1 MKMLLVKNI
10 EVELVPEDIVI
21 ITRMDERNRY
31 LDYKQV
37 EDKMQTL
44 IGQVKGQRFVN
55 ARGQQICIGMTE
67 KVREAIGL
75 PFEAYDNLWKEKEL
89 FASQADAV
97 AKRFNDYRDKIDNAN
112 LRRRLRYLFTGK
124 M

>member
-1 MKMLLVKNI
+1 MLLVKNI
-10 EVELVPEDIVI
+10 EVELVPEDIVR
-21 ITRMDERNRY
+21 ITRMDEQNRF
-31 LDYKQV
+31 LDYKQM

-44 IGQVKGQRFVN
+44 IERVSGQRFVN

-75 PFEAYDNLWKEKEL
+75 PFEAYNNLRTEKEL

-97 AKRFNDYRDKIDNAN
+97 AKSFSEYKVKVENAN
-112 LRRRLRYLFTGK
+112 LRRRLRYLFTGRL
-124 M
+124 